1 MQQHA
6 SETDIFYDIPFFVSI
21 VSVERR
27 TPEQAAA
34 EFELQYRKCGIRHFA
49 VSFPIQPQGR
59 EPMKKIAGYVEAF
72 RALQMCR
79 KNQDIK
85 IGILLQ
91 QTIGHNAVWNPAFDK
106 ELEWQRTV
114 RSNGETSVRFC
125 PAGEEFRRYI
135 SEAVMALTRE
145 KPDFLIVDDDAR
157 LDIRADK
164 GVCECFCPVH
174 TALFN
179 EKYGTDYTP
188 EELREAVSSAEDHA
202 PLLWQFIDAASET
215 LADYMRLLR
224 QSADRIAPG
233 IPMMLCGNSGNAGK
247 KGGWAKI
254 LAGEN
259 HPAMLRIGNG
269 SYMENAPRA
278 ITQRFAATAAQ
289 KFTEPADVLL
299 LDEADTCPHNC
310 YSKSARTMHLH
321 IAVGL
326 LNGLDGAKLWIT
338 DMRHYDP
345 EITAPY
351 AEILEKYRNFYPVL
365 HQSVKSIAW
374 QGALVSIPHPE
385 ALPHPEQPKWWR
397 HGMWV
402 TSYLSLFGLP
412 FRYGSAGA
420 GGLHLL
426 SGNDPD
432 GFSDAEL
439 DRMLSEAALIDSAA
453 AAKLIERGFSE
464 KIGVK
469 EIRKLTLPVSGEE
482 IVENNLFLR
491 ASVKND
497 SILIPTDNARIL
509 TRLLFRNSEPVPGA
523 VRLQNV
529 IVTAWRVDWDCRI
542 DLQPNRKKLLTWL
555 LSTLPGGVPARFE
568 SNSDATFRY
577 GRGEEYDL
585 AAVVNYGYD
594 PLEKL
599 LFEFPGKPEVIQQ
612 LMPDGSWKD
621 TGFSEK
627 DGIFQIPVRL
637 ECAELAVFRII
648 NLNSK

>member
-1 MQQHA
+1 M
-6 SETDIFYDIPFFVSI
+6 
-21 VSVERR
+21 
-27 TPEQAAA
+27 
-34 EFELQYRKCGIRHFA
+34 
-49 VSFPIQPQGR
+49 
-59 EPMKKIAGYVEAF
+59 
-72 RALQMCR
+72 
-79 KNQDIK
+79 
-85 IGILLQ
+85 
-91 QTIGHNAVWNPAFDK
+91 
-106 ELEWQRTV
+106 
-114 RSNGETSVRFC
+114 
-125 PAGEEFRRYI
+125 
-135 SEAVMALTRE
+135 
-145 KPDFLIVDDDAR
+145 
-157 LDIRADK
+157 
-164 GVCECFCPVH
+164 
-174 TALFN
+174 
-179 EKYGTDYTP
+179 
-188 EELREAVSSAEDHA
+188 
-202 PLLWQFIDAASET
+202 
-215 LADYMRLLR
+215 
-224 QSADRIAPG
+224 
-233 IPMMLCGNSGNAGK
+233 
-247 KGGWAKI
+247 
-254 LAGEN
+254 
-259 HPAMLRIGNG
+259 
-269 SYMENAPRA
+269 
-278 ITQRFAATAAQ
+278 
-289 KFTEPADVLL
+289 
-299 LDEADTCPHNC
+299 
-310 YSKSARTMHLH
+310 
-321 IAVGL
+321 
-326 LNGLDGAKLWIT
+326 
-338 DMRHYDP
+338 
-345 EITAPY
+345 
-351 AEILEKYRNFYPVL
+351 
-365 HQSVKSIAW
+365 
-374 QGALVSIPHPE
+374 
-385 ALPHPEQPKWWR
+385 
-397 HGMWV
+397 
-402 TSYLSLFGLP
+402 P

-497 SILIPTDNARIL
+497 SILIPTDNSRIL